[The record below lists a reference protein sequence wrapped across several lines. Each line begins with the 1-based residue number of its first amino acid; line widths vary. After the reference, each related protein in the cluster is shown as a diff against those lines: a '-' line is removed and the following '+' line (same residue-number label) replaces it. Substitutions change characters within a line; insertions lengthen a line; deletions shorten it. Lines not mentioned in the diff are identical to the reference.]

1 MPLYDYRCAA
11 CNAVTTVFTRS
22 FTDSV
27 DPVCQR
33 CGSRET
39 ARVLSTFAH
48 LGRNASGS
56 SSSLDAYSDPQS
68 IGRHVEERLHQMGVD
83 MPQGARET
91 IDAARGGAMP
101 AALDRDA

>member
-11 CNAVTTVFTRS
+11 CNAVTTVLTRS
-22 FTDSV
+22 FSDSA
-27 DPVCQR
+27 DPVCQG

-39 ARVLSTFAH
+39 ARMLSTFAH
-48 LGRNASGS
+48 PGRKAPGS
-56 SSSLDAYSDPQS
+56 SSGLDRYRDPQR

-83 MPQGARET
+83 MPREAREA

-101 AALDRDA
+101 AALDGDE